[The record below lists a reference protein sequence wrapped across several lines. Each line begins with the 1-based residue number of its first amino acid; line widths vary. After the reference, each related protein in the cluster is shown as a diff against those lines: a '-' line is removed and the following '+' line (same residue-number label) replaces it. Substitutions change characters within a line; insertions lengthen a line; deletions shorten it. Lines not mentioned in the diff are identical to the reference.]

1 MSEDQQKGSGKK
13 AAWIIA
19 IILFVVIFVLPSINA
34 FGAGLNAFFMITGK
48 MP

>member
-1 MSEDQQKGSGKK
+1 MSDDQQKGSGKK

-19 IILFVVIFVLPSINA
+19 IIFFVVIFVMPILSGI
-34 FGAGLNAFFMITGK
+34 GAGLNALSMITGR

>member
-19 IILFVVIFVLPSINA
+19 IILFVVIFVLPSLKG
-34 FGAGLNAFFMITGK
+34 FGAGLNAFSMITGR